1 MHVSFR
7 AKRVHFCRAHEKAV
21 LSLALG
27 ATDLVVDLDVSFLV
41 DLEHVAS
48 EFLFHFRVFHP
59 LDLEQVEC
67 VFHG

>member
-1 MHVSFR
+1 
-7 AKRVHFCRAHEKAV
+7 
-21 LSLALG
+21 
-27 ATDLVVDLDVSFLV
+27 VVDLDVSFFV

-48 EFLFHFRVFHP
+48 EFFFHFHGLGP